1 MAEIDK
7 PSGVS
12 TERTPRLR
20 RPRWGVRT
28 LWSLAVAFV
37 AVLASTGFVDAGK
50 PDLATV
56 ATVVGWVAFIA
67 AAYCSYRGLRAASW
81 LPR

>member
-1 MAEIDK
+1 MGKPDG

-12 TERTPRLR
+12 AERPPRPR

-28 LWSLAVAFV
+28 LWLLAVAFV
-37 AVLASTGFVDAGK
+37 GVLTSTGFVDAGK
-50 PDLATV
+50 PDLARV
-56 ATVVGWVAFIA
+56 ATLVTWAAFIG
-67 AAYCSYRGLRAASW
+67 AAYCSYRGLRSASW